1 MPEQQDLERSLGRLE
16 GKMDSMVASMNH
28 LISAFDNLEK
38 GRLSTLEIN
47 FAKMQ
52 VEVYER
58 TKSSSLWTSAITS
71 VIVSVIAAILV
82 YLITTKGII

>member
-16 GKMDSMVASMNH
+16 GKMDSMVSSMNH
-28 LISAFDNLEK
+28 LASAFDNLEK

-52 VEVYER
+52 VEVFER
-58 TKSSSLWTSAITS
+58 AKSSSVWTSAIVS
-71 VIVSVIAAILV
+71 VIVSVVGAIIV
-82 YLITTKGII
+82 YFITKHAI